1 MSQSIQTLVNQK
13 FSKLTLIMPMA
24 GRGSRFA
31 LKGIKEPKPLIEI
44 YDRPFFWWA
53 VESVKRAAKLKE
65 IIFVVLDEHCEQYGI
80 HKRIAEY
87 YSNAKIIRIPDVTSG
102 AAETANIG
110 IAEHIG
116 EGPIAINDSDHVF
129 ICPDLTTPLQA
140 LSSTSAGA
148 LICFHSDSPA
158 YSYIK
163 VGKFGKILGTVEKEV
178 VSPFAIAGCY
188 LFANAAT
195 YQSLYSEYQSTC
207 KYKELFISGLF
218 DMLTVKG
225 KKVLKI
231 DIENHCAF
239 GSPEE
244 FEKINNE
251 IFYRYLHWKT
261 TI

>member
-1 MSQSIQTLVNQK
+1 MNQSIRTSVNQK
-13 FSKLTLIMPMA
+13 VSELTLIMPMA

-31 LKGIKEPKPLIEI
+31 QKGIKEPKPLIEI
-44 YDRPFFWWA
+44 YGRPFFWWA

-65 IIFVVLDEHCEQYGI
+65 IIFVVLDEHCEYYGI

-87 YSNAKIIRIPDVTSG
+87 YSDAKIIRIADVTSG
-102 AAETANIG
+102 AAETAYIG
-110 IAEHIG
+110 ISEHIG
-116 EGPIAINDSDHVF
+116 EGPIAINDCDHVF
-129 ICPDLTTPLQA
+129 LCPDLSDTLQA

-163 VGKFGKILGTVEKEV
+163 VGKLGEILGTVEKEV
-178 VSPFAIAGCY
+178 VSHFAIAGCY
-188 LFANAAT
+188 LFANVAT

-244 FEKINNE
+244 IKKISNE
-251 IFYRYLHWKT
+251 IFHSYLQWKRPT
-261 TI
+261 